1 MANKSVE
8 NISDNGIAVA
18 ERYGEMLKKYRRE
31 DGGAGISQETLA
43 QLCGVSQPSISAIEK
58 GLQLPSPKIQI
69 ILEERYSISLAGVR
83 NMVDET
89 PQEPL
94 IITQMKS
101 FLDGHQNLSQE
112 CLEAMKAAFLLFA
125 KADLHGDLGAY
136 FPTDP
141 DQKLFQAYGWDFT
154 LRIALDEFKK
164 NLAGRIEYE
173 RMGII
178 RRKINGNGLQE
189 GFMTAAKL
197 PLFTTYDSLFDGPG
211 AYTKGT
217 ETYKAITGYDT
228 HTQIHWLWHEL
239 RKGPREESLLF
250 LTRGGEESEP
260 FNLTEQDIISSTA
273 NRYIQEVIGISD
285 AGINNR

>member
-1 MANKSVE
+1 VANKSVE

-58 GLQLPSPKIQI
+58 GLQLPSPKIQD
-69 ILEERYSISLAGVR
+69 ILEERYSISLERVR
-83 NMVDET
+83 NIVDET

-101 FLDGHQNLSQE
+101 FLDGHHNLSQE
-112 CLEAMKAAFLLFA
+112 CLEAMKSAFILFA
-125 KADLHGDLGAY
+125 KADLNGDLGAY

-154 LRIALDEFKK
+154 LRIALDDLKK
-164 NLAGRIEYE
+164 NLAGRIEYD

-178 RRKINGNGLQE
+178 RRKINGSGLQE
-189 GFMTAAKL
+189 AFITAAEL
-197 PLFTTYDSLFDGPG
+197 PLFTTYDSVFDGPG

-217 ETYKAITGYDT
+217 ETAKAITGYVFGAEI
-228 HTQIHWLWHEL
+228 QWLWHEL

-250 LTRGGEESEP
+250 LTRGGEGVEP
-260 FNLTEQDIISSTA
+260 FNTTEQEIISSTA

-285 AGINNR
+285 LGMNNR